1 MYNNHSIENKK
12 KKVLKDVK
20 SNGKER
26 PWREKKLKTL
36 DLAEI
41 YDLLGLDNKAFRV
54 KYCSCQLS
62 FKVDNETGEKKLNSM
77 MSCQVRLCPM
87 CNWRRSLKIY
97 GQISKVM
104 NKALEYKEYR
114 FLFLTLTCANVEG
127 NDLSKT
133 IDNLFHAFKKLS
145 ERRIFKQS
153 VKGWFRAL
161 EVTHNVDEQ
170 SNSYNT
176 YHPHF
181 HLILM
186 VSKSYFTDK
195 DYYISQKKWTSLWKS
210 CMKVEYTPI
219 VHITAFKT
227 GTKKETA
234 KSVAEAA
241 KYTVKDEDYLIPRNK
256 DLSKETVFILDG
268 ALANRRLIAFGGG
281 LKKIHKELNLDD
293 VVDGDLVNIDNQD
306 EKLREDIKYYIEI
319 YDWNVGYNQYFRRK

>member
-1 MYNNHSIENKK
+1 MYNNHSIDNKK

-97 GQISKVM
+97 SQVSKVM
-104 NKALEYKEYR
+104 NKALEDKEYR
-114 FLFLTLTCANVEG
+114 FLFLTLTCENVG
-127 NDLSKT
+127 GGDLSKT

-145 ERRIFKQS
+145 ERKTFKQS

-161 EVTHNVDEQ
+161 EVTHNLDKQ

-181 HLILM
+181 HIILM

-195 DYYISQKKWTSLWKS
+195 DYYISQEKWTSLWKS

-227 GTKKETA
+227 GTKKQTA
-234 KSVAEAA
+234 KSIAETA
-241 KYTVKDEDYLIPRNK
+241 KYTVKDEEYLISKNK
-256 DLSKETVFILDG
+256 ELSKETVYILDG
-268 ALANRRLIAFGGG
+268 ALANRRLVAFGGE

-293 VVDGDLVNIDNQD
+293 AIDGNLVNIDNED
-306 EKLREDIKYYIEI
+306 EKLREDIKYHIEV
-319 YDWNVGYNQYFRRK
+319 YNWNMGYKQYLKR